1 MTTGEFSEVDHDLL
15 ADYLGGALD
24 GTPEEATVA
33 RLVEEDPAWADAYAT
48 LAPAVARVSA
58 DLGALATPAPEMPT
72 AVVQRLT
79 AALAGAGP
87 GGTGQLPD
95 VAPADRSGTTHRPGS
110 PVLPTQGGG
119 AAPRTP
125 GSRRDDVGGPGRR
138 RRRWARLA
146 APTALAAA
154 SVVAVGFGVGHL
166 LDSAGHTESADST
179 AAGPAAAADQGS
191 FRVTVAPQRS
201 GIDWTP
207 ESLSGGTAA
216 SVRPRLATEAPGLV
230 PGEVPGEI
238 RQAGP
243 GGLDR
248 LGAPDALDDCLAEV
262 SAAHGRGP
270 ITVELLDYAAFRGE
284 PALVLRF
291 ADPSGERWAW
301 VSGAECGVPGSGA
314 DTRHQ
319 ARVG

>member
-1 MTTGEFSEVDHDLL
+1 MTTGEFSGVDHDLL

-33 RLVEEDPAWADAYAT
+33 RLVAQDPAWAEAYGA
-48 LAPAVARVSA
+48 LAPAVARVTA
-58 DLGALATPAPEMPT
+58 DLGALAAPEMPP
-72 AVVQRLT
+72 AVVERLT
-79 AALAGAGP
+79 AVLAGAGP
-87 GGTGQLPD
+87 GDPGPLP
-95 VAPADRSGTTHRPGS
+95 VTAPADRSGPAHRPGS

-125 GSRRDDVGGPGRR
+125 GSRRDDVAGPGRR
-138 RRRWARLA
+138 RRRWAHLA

-154 SVVAVGFGVGHL
+154 SIAAVGFGVGHL
-166 LDSAGHTESADST
+166 LDRSGATDSAEST
-179 AAGPAAAADQGS
+179 VAGPAAAADQGP

-201 GIDWTP
+201 GTDWTP
-207 ESLSGGTAA
+207 ESLAGGAAA
-216 SVRPRLATEAPGLV
+216 SVLPRLATEVPGLA
-230 PGEVPGEI
+230 PGEVPGES
-238 RQAGP
+238 RRASP

-248 LGAPDALDDCLAEV
+248 LGAPDALDGCLAEV

-270 ITVELLDYAAFRGE
+270 ITVELVDYAAFRGE

-291 ADPSGERWAW
+291 ADPSSERWAW

-314 DTRHQ
+314 DTRYR